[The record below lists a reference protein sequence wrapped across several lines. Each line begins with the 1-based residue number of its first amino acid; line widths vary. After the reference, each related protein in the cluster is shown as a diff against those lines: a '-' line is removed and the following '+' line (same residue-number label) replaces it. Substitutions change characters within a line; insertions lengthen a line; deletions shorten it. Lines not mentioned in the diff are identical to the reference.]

1 PTGAKGLNLAL
12 ADVRVLARAFDH
24 FYSADREDLLS
35 SYSQTCLRRVW
46 NAQRFSSWM
55 TSTLHRFDVQ
65 TGFDYYRQLAELR
78 YLVSSQAA
86 MTALAEN
93 YAGLSYP

>member
-1 PTGAKGLNLAL
+1 
-12 ADVRVLARAFDH
+12 
-24 FYSADREDLLS
+24 
-35 SYSQTCLRRVW
+35 
-46 NAQRFSSWM
+46 M
-55 TSTLHRFDVQ
+55 TSTLHRFDAQ